1 MRSAAAPASIPV
13 SPPPCPVVSLTPAS
27 LSIIIK
33 MIKLE
38 KLNGS
43 MVVVNAELIESVEA
57 TPDTVINLATGNRFL
72 VRNPVDEVIAK
83 VVEYKKKVYAE
94 RKCVNPLD
102 AFDRK

>member
-1 MRSAAAPASIPV
+1 
-13 SPPPCPVVSLTPAS
+13 
-27 LSIIIK
+27 

-57 TPDTVINLATGNRFL
+57 APDTVINLATGNRYI
-72 VRNPVDEVIAK
+72 VRNPVDAVIAL

-94 RKCVNPLD
+94 RKCVNPLEG
-102 AFDRK
+102 FEKK